1 MASTSKDKVP
11 AVPEDDDLPDL
22 WTAAVSSY
30 LLREVLSNLLCCVTH
45 TASVR
50 CSPPGQYIRVS
61 CVCRAII
68 TRRYDGRRQL
78 SALSLVL
85 MPCKTVPRSH
95 AAAVAACQA
104 HVPIPDDAWE
114 YQIRKSLNDAA
125 YQGLEYVPY
134 CTTMPV
140 KANSE
145 DVAFMW
151 VRARD

>member
-1 MASTSKDKVP
+1 MF
-11 AVPEDDDLPDL
+11 
-22 WTAAVSSY
+22 
-30 LLREVLSNLLCCVTH
+30 
-45 TASVR
+45 
-50 CSPPGQYIRVS
+50 
-61 CVCRAII
+61 
-68 TRRYDGRRQL
+68 
-78 SALSLVL
+78 
-85 MPCKTVPRSH
+85 SH
-95 AAAVAACQA
+95 AAAVAARQA

-151 VRARD
+151 VRAAASSCEIGVHSRYSQDARSVAGRMSLHRETSGSALSTQHAAPAPLRSPLISYKSDDTGGAARRGRRLHTDISVC